1 MYKPTKL
8 IGATPEQT
16 ALTGQVCTEINCLPV
31 ENKDYVEYMRRRA
44 KEESESKPKI
54 HLLNA
59 SVGGNTLQPG
69 ILGATVDTSAFIV
82 RLIHL
87 SPRASRLIGSLDQS
101 RPESW
106 QEAGQQS
113 RQASDRCASGSNHE
127 MLREIR
133 FLAA

>member
-1 MYKPTKL
+1 
-8 IGATPEQT
+8 
-16 ALTGQVCTEINCLPV
+16 
-31 ENKDYVEYMRRRA
+31 MRRRA

-54 HLLNA
+54 HVLNA

-87 SPRASRLIGSLDQS
+87 SPLASRLIGLLDKS
-101 RPESW
+101 RSESR

-113 RQASDRCASGSNHE
+113 CQSSGRRAPGSNHE

-133 FLAA
+133 ILAAQVLEG

>member
-1 MYKPTKL
+1 
-8 IGATPEQT
+8 
-16 ALTGQVCTEINCLPV
+16 
-31 ENKDYVEYMRRRA
+31 MRRRA

-54 HLLNA
+54 HVLNA

-82 RLIHL
+82 GLIHL
-87 SPRASRLIGSLDQS
+87 SPLASRLIGLLDKS

-113 RQASDRCASGSNHE
+113 CQASDRCASGSNHE